1 MHKTSQMKQK
11 ILFIGLTTVDIQYF
25 LEEHPMPNTKHKAEA
40 PFVVAGGPAA
50 NAAIAFAYMGG
61 TADFLSCIGN
71 NPFEKILIDDFTQNK
86 VKVIDAMNGIDY
98 QPIVAS
104 IITNT
109 TNSERTIITHHPE
122 PVVVSNVLDIIDL
135 DQYDMVLSDGFYPEL
150 ALPICVKAREKGI
163 PIVMDGGSW
172 KPQMADLLPLSDIA
186 ICSEN
191 FIPPGCQ
198 NLGDIFDYTKN
209 HGVQYTAISRGAFS
223 IISNHGNIE
232 IKKVEAVD
240 SLGAG
245 DILHGVFVWYY
256 SQNYNFFDALNKAS
270 VIATHSTL
278 SKGTRSW
285 MNFNLPV

>member
-1 MHKTSQMKQK
+1 MHETGQMKQK

-25 LEEHPMPNTKHKAEA
+25 LEEHPMPNTKHKADA

-50 NAAIAFAYMGG
+50 NAAIAFAYLGG

-71 NPFEKILIDDFTQNK
+71 NPFEKILLDDFSQNK
-86 VKVIDAMNGIDY
+86 VNVIDAMKGVNY

-122 PVVVSNVLDIIDL
+122 TVEVGNVLDIINL
-135 DQYDMVLSDGFYPEL
+135 EQYKMVLSDGFYPEL
-150 ALPICVKAREKGI
+150 ALPICLKAREKGI
-163 PIVMDGGSW
+163 PVVMDGGSW
-172 KPQMADLLPLSDIA
+172 KPQMADLLPLSNIA

-198 NLGDIFDYTKN
+198 NLGDIFDFTKN

-223 IISNHGNIE
+223 TISNHGNIE
-232 IKKVEAVD
+232 IEKVEALD

-245 DILHGVFVWYY
+245 DVLHGAFMWYY
-256 SQNYNFFDALNKAS
+256 LQGSDFFTALEKAS
-270 VIATHSTL
+270 KIATKSTL
-278 SKGTRSW
+278 YKGTRAW